1 MIKKKTPYQMLKTQ
15 FLIKKH
21 INKHDV
27 YDVNDINT
35 TSLYKIL
42 SQF

>member
-1 MIKKKTPYQMLKTQ
+1 MIKKDTLTNAKDTVSN
-15 FLIKKH
+15 KKH